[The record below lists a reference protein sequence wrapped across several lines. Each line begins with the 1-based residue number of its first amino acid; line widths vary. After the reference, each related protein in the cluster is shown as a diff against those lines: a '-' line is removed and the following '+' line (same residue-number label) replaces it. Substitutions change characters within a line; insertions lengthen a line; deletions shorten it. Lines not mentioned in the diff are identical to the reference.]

1 MRGIIDTGASALSA
15 VTVTKGVATAGA
27 CVGML
32 GVNEWAWV
40 AAIIGSFFS
49 LYLEQARKPSQI
61 VGTIVEILAWA
72 FAAALL
78 AHAIEHVHWFE
89 INKMTQQVPIGIRAG
104 LLGLSIRWLVLT
116 GKGVIKAK
124 AETWSRK

>member
-1 MRGIIDTGASALSA
+1 MRDIIDAGASALST

-49 LYLEQARKPSQI
+49 LYLEDARKPSQI
-61 VGTIVEILAWA
+61 VGTIIEILGWA

-78 AHAIEHVHWFE
+78 AHAIEHVRWMD
-89 INKMTQQVPIGIRAG
+89 INKTAEQIPIGIRAG
-104 LLGLSIRWLVLT
+104 LLGLSIRWIVLT
-116 GKGVIKAK
+116 GKGIIKAK
-124 AETWSRK
+124 AETWSKK

>member
-1 MRGIIDTGASALSA
+1 MRDIIDTGASALTT

-27 CVGML
+27 CVGMI

-78 AHAIEHVHWFE
+78 ARAIEHVHWFE
-89 INKMTQQVPIGIRAG
+89 INKMTQQIPIGIRAG

>member
-1 MRGIIDTGASALSA
+1 MRGIIDTGASALST

-49 LYLEQARKPSQI
+49 LYLEQARKPSEI
-61 VGTIVEILAWA
+61 VGTIIEILAWA

-78 AHAIEHVHWFE
+78 AHAIEHVHWLD
-89 INKMTQQVPIGIRAG
+89 ISKTTQQIPIGVRAG

-116 GKGVIKAK
+116 GKAIAKAK
-124 AETWSRK
+124 AETWSKK